1 MMSAFEPIL
10 EALRASVTRAG
21 FDLVQPLRVG
31 WYNDIVAAPLRL
43 EDFGSGEH
51 LALLVGNTRALW
63 PVFLDALSRDAELGS
78 SSDPLDL
85 YTERCLGAAVGAIAQ
100 PSSVRFGHDT
110 GERLVALQRL
120 AHVAGLAH
128 LTETHASVHP
138 EYGPWLALRAVVS
151 VAVEGPPGPPPSL
164 PHPCG
169 SCARGCQAAFE
180 RACATL
186 VGTSPEENLRAHWQR
201 WLECR
206 DACPVGREHR
216 YSEAQ
221 IRYHYVKDPASIGRQ
236 RASRKHPAQ
245 RN

>member
-1 MMSAFEPIL
+1 MSAFEPIV
-10 EALRASVTRAG
+10 EALRASLAPAG

-31 WYNDIVAAPLRL
+31 WYNGVVVAPLRL

-63 PVFLDALSRDAELGS
+63 PVFLDALSHDAELKS

-85 YTERCLGAAVGAIAQ
+85 YTERRLRAALGAIERPA
-100 PSSVRFGHDT
+100 SVRFGHET
-110 GERLVALQRL
+110 GERLVAMQRL

-138 EYGPWLALRAVVS
+138 VYGPWLALRAVVS
-151 VAVEGPPGPPPSL
+151 VEVEGPPGPPPSL

-169 SCARGCQAAFE
+169 GCTRGCQSAFE
-180 RACATL
+180 RARATL
-186 VGTSPEENLRAHWQR
+186 GGTTAEQNLRAHWQL
-201 WLECR
+201 WLEWR
-206 DACPVGREHR
+206 EACPIGKEHR

-221 IRYHYVKDPASIGRQ
+221 IRYHYAKDPESIGRQ
-236 RASRKHPAQ
+236 RESRKHPAQ
-245 RN
+245 RT